1 MKGITKI
8 LLELKSVDLDTVEG
22 FLYTSGRKG
31 PIYCDNR
38 LLLSHPEERN
48 GIVEAFLG
56 LIREKELEFDVV
68 AGVATGAIAWGA
80 IIADRLK
87 KPFVYVRASAK
98 EHGKQNQIEGELEE
112 GKKVLVIEDLINTG
126 GSSVSA
132 CQAVQSAGCKV
143 TACLAIFSYGFKD
156 AEKKFSDAKVPLFCL
171 SDFDE
176 LLATASSE
184 GAITEEEKK
193 ELLRWHGHP
202 EGWEP
207 RQ

>member
-98 EHGKQNQIEGELEE
+98 EHGKENQIEGELEE
-112 GKKVLVIEDLINTG
+112 GKTVLVIEDLINTG

-132 CQAVQSAGCKV
+132 CEAVRQTCSV
-143 TACLAIFSYGFKD
+143 VACLALFNYGMDD
-156 AEKKFSDAKVPLFCL
+156 ASKAFTQAKIPLYSLTNFN
-171 SDFDE
+171 E
-176 LLATASSE
+176 LLD
-184 GAITEEEKK
+184 
-193 ELLRWHGHP
+193 
-202 EGWEP
+202 
-207 RQ
+207 